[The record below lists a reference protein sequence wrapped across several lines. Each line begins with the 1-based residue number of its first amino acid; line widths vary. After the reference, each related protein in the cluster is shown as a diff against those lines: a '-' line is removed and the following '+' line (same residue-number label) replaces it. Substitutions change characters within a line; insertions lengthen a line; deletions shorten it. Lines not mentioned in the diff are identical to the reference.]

1 MKNRLGSG
9 KRNCS
14 SNLQKKTAPCNTNFS
29 VPDRFL
35 FAFSEADSIGHF
47 LKPVPFP
54 TKRTVDNGPWFLYR
68 FKKFQTFQ
76 HDSLLLGLAE
86 RLAQRMTIG
95 ISQMIGSRRFDRSA
109 DFPTD
114 TKTDRWKSPG
124 FRFHAGPD
132 RPSGC
137 RGLRKEQGGQYP
149 PASAEFFLRR

>member
-14 SNLQKKTAPCNTNFS
+14 SNLKKKLPPYNTNFS

-35 FAFSEADSIGHF
+35 FDFTEAGSVGHF

-86 RLAQRMTIG
+86 RLTQRMTIG
-95 ISQMIGSRRFDRSA
+95 ISQMIGSRRFDRST

-114 TKTDRWKSPG
+114 TKTDSRN
-124 FRFHAGPD
+124 
-132 RPSGC
+132 
-137 RGLRKEQGGQYP
+137 P
-149 PASAEFFLRR
+149 PAFDFTLDQTDRLVAEASGRNKEGNIRLHLLNSF